1 MTAFINDKSMIYL
14 DTQERQIGKGQDIAI
29 SGRNLLDKNGKL
41 CDWILVADGH
51 GGHLTIN
58 IIKKIITDDKLA
70 EIIATNEPMDTL
82 VAYMKTY
89 FIGSNSGSTC
99 IIVKIFENNLIQS
112 WNVGDSQVAIYV
124 NKQLHYISCPH
135 NMKNP
140 AEQVRLADRIKRG
153 RVYIEKMKEYV
164 PIIATNTTMKTRV
177 GEYIYFGNN
186 QIAMTQALGDDWVT
200 GIAPEKYEYT
210 FDSADEVR
218 VVAGTDGFWDHYICD
233 GPDAEE
239 DFIDIVS
246 LSAYQLI
253 NKMEQRWKKDWE
265 YIWNPKDETDIIT
278 VSYEGGYDDIGL
290 AIWSNRMYTDPI
302 NTLNMLAIVEEVE
315 EEKVE
320 EEEEEE
326 EEEVKEEVIK
336 KSNLDTDQ
344 QDALD
349 LWEKLNPVKVE
360 PLWTGDGQDPEFD
373 ALANKIFEDFANKKE
388 KEEEEEVIKKSN
400 LDTDQQDAL
409 DLWEKLNP
417 VKVEPL
423 WTGDGQDPEFDA
435 LANKIFE
442 DFANKKEKEEKEEE
456 EEDINDMP
464 GLITN
469 NEIRFLDDMS
479 LYYENIEDIEKEY
492 IYTSSAEIKDILIHW
507 ITIKIKCMSINQKKQ
522 KLKNQSSCFQLQEF
536 IDKEIEIV
544 KDQLGEN

>member
-14 DTQERQIGKGQDIAI
+14 DTQERQLGKGQDIAI
-29 SGRNLLDKNGKL
+29 SGKNLLNNNGKL

-51 GGHLTIN
+51 GGYLIIN
-58 IIKKIITDDKLA
+58 IIKKLITDNKLI

-82 VAYMKTY
+82 VANLKTN
-89 FIGSNSGSTC
+89 FIGSNSGTTC
-99 IIVKIFENNLIQS
+99 IIVKIFEDNLIQS
-112 WNVGDSQVAIYV
+112 WNVGDSQIAIYI

-140 AEQVRLADRIKRG
+140 LEQIRLADRIKRG

-164 PIIATNTTMKTRV
+164 PIIATKTTMKTRV

-200 GIAPEKYEYT
+200 GIAPEKYEYI
-210 FDSADEVR
+210 FDSGDEVR
-218 VVAGTDGFWDHYICD
+218 VVAGTDGFWDHYISD

-246 LSAYQLI
+246 LSAYHLI

-290 AIWSNRMYTDPI
+290 AIWSNRMPIDPT
-302 NTLNMLAIVEEVE
+302 NNLNMLAAI
-315 EEKVE
+315 VE
-320 EEEEEE
+320 EEEVEVEVE
-326 EEEVKEEVIK
+326 DKEEVKVIK
-336 KSNLDTDQ
+336 NNLDADQ

-349 LWEKLNPVKVE
+349 LWQKLNQVKVK
-360 PLWTGDGQDPEFD
+360 PLWTGDGIDPEFD
-373 ALANKIFEDFANKKE
+373 AIANKIFEDFANKAEEKE
-388 KEEEEEVIKKSN
+388 KEE
-400 LDTDQQDAL
+400 
-409 DLWEKLNP
+409 
-417 VKVEPL
+417 
-423 WTGDGQDPEFDA
+423 
-435 LANKIFE
+435 
-442 DFANKKEKEEKEEE
+442 EKEEKEEE
-456 EEDINDMP
+456 EEDINDIP

-469 NEIRFLDDMS
+469 IECQFLDDMS
-479 LYYENIEDIEKEY
+479 LYYENIENVEKEY
-492 IYTSSAEIKDILIHW
+492 ISTSSAEIKDILIYW
-507 ITIKIKCMSINQKKQ
+507 ITIKIKCMSTNQKKQ
-522 KLKNQSSCFQLQEF
+522 KLKNQSSCFLLQEF

-544 KDQLGEN
+544 KDQLRGIN